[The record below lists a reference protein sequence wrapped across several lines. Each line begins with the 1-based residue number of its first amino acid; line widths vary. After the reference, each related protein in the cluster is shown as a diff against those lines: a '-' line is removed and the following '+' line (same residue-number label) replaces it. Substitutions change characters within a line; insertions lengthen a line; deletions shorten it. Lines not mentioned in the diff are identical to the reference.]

1 MRKSILAAV
10 LCAGLFAETTA
21 PLIAATYYRSGK
33 NHRNRSRRSGRNRR
47 ARNVGI
53 GAAGGAAAGAII
65 GRGRGAGAGAVIGG
79 TAGAL
84 TPTRRRR

>member
-10 LCAGLFAETTA
+10 LCAGLFAETTL
-21 PLIAATYYRSGK
+21 PLVAATYYRSGK
-33 NHRNRSRRSGRNRR
+33 HHRRSGRNRR
-47 ARNVGI
+47 AGNVGV

-84 TPTRRRR
+84 TPTRRR